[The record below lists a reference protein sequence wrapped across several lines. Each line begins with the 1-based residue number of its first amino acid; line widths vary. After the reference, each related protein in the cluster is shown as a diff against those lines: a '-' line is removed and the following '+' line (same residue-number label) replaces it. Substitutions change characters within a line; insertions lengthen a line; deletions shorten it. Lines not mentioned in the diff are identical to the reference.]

1 MALPRLAPHSLAALL
16 VLTACAS
23 SPRGARIE
31 DESKPSLLM
40 DRVGGVRSLAWVP
53 EDRALMLSTERS
65 GLLRWHSGSVPT
77 RCAPVA
83 PLALAAGPDGLV
95 GADQVHARI
104 ARFSASGE
112 RGAVLAASF
121 RGEGLAEA
129 RSLASH
135 ASGALC
141 IVDRSGQ
148 LLSLSPA
155 GELRAVPLEHR
166 VHCAEV
172 HGEQLL
178 LAVEGEGLL
187 LLADLDATGVPTG
200 TVRPLRSMD
209 APVLALAAAEGGC
222 LLAGSDGLLQL
233 LDGGGAELA
242 RWRMPAPVV
251 SVEVPPGERLAY
263 IATEEQVYRLLLPDL
278 ARAGG

>member
-1 MALPRLAPHSLAALL
+1 MALPRLAPQPLAVLL

-23 SPRGARIE
+23 SPRWEVVDA
-31 DESKPSLLM
+31 ESKPSLLM

-53 EDRALMLSTERS
+53 EERALMLSTERS

-77 RCAPVA
+77 RCAEVA
-83 PLALAAGPDGLV
+83 PLALAAGPEGLV

-129 RSLASH
+129 LSLAIH

-148 LLSLSPA
+148 LLSLSPS

-166 VHCAEV
+166 VHCVEV
-172 HGEQLL
+172 HGERLV

-187 LLADLDATGVPTG
+187 LEGDLDATGVPTG
-200 TVRPLRSMD
+200 SVRPLCSLE
-209 APVLALAAAEGGC
+209 APVLALAGAAGGC
-222 LLAGSDGLLQL
+222 LLAGSEGLLLL
-233 LDGGGAELA
+233 LDGAGAELA
-242 RWRMPAPVV
+242 RWRMPAAVV

-263 IATEEQVYRLLLPDL
+263 VATEEQVYRLLLPDL